1 MPKISR
7 FGGHT
12 NAGLTDTDAGFS
24 DDTVRTQA
32 RADALAGGPTAA
44 NDIPTVGP
52 GAGPGELGD
61 DDGADAIERA
71 RLAEAGRDNT
81 EDLVDPPFNPS
92 ELTVADVNDLLADPD
107 LTDDQREAVLAA
119 ERAGKNRTGIL
130 GKAEDR
136 PADGET
142 VSIER
147 DELDDADVRTSSTG
161 TEGD

>member
-1 MPKISR
+1 MPKITR

-44 NDIPTVGP
+44 NDIPAG

-81 EDLVDPPFNPS
+81 EDVVDPPFNPS

-107 LTDDQREAVLAA
+107 LTDDQREAVLQA
-119 ERAGKNRTGIL
+119 ERNDKNRAGIV
-130 GKAEDR
+130 GKHTED
-136 PADGET
+136 
-142 VSIER
+142 
-147 DELDDADVRTSSTG
+147 
-161 TEGD
+161 